1 LTQNETAQILALLNA
16 AYPAF
21 YSKYSEY
28 EISGIVNLWTEMF
41 ADDDF
46 GVVKYALKELIATHT
61 GFPPDIAALKAKI
74 NSIVQA
80 ATDKPTH
87 EELWHMLKAATK
99 NSIYGAQQE
108 FEKLPP
114 VLKRFVGSPSS
125 LREYA
130 MIDPDTFNTVTRGQF
145 LKQIKVIEER
155 EEYSRSLPENVKFL
169 ISKMNNQLPEGRNQ
183 LTDEEINKRRN
194 IALDKLDNLKRGIQ

>member
-1 LTQNETAQILALLNA
+1 MTQNETAQILALLNA

-28 EISGIVNLWTEMF
+28 EISGIVNLWAEMF

-46 GVVKYALKELIATHT
+46 RIVKFALKELIATHT

-74 NSIVQA
+74 KSIVHA
-80 ATDKPTH
+80 ATDNPTH
-87 EELWHMLKAATK
+87 EELWHMLKTATK
-99 NSIYGAQQE
+99 NGTYGAQQE
-108 FEKLPP
+108 FDKLPP
-114 VLKRFVGSPSS
+114 VLKRFVGSPST

-130 MIDPDTFNTVTRGQF
+130 AIDSDTLNTVVHGQF

-155 EEYSRSLPENVKFL
+155 EEYSNRLPESVKAL
-169 ISKMNNQLPEGRNQ
+169 VAALHKPIPGEKKQ
-183 LTDEEINKRRN
+183 LTSGEINDKRN
-194 IALDKLDNLKRGIQ
+194 ILLDKLDDMKRGI